1 VFTPRRV
8 AVVGASDR
16 PGKMGTTFMHNL
28 AGFPG
33 EVIPVTTSKET
44 VEGRKAYAS
53 LRDIPGRVDLA
64 VVVVPAPEVRE
75 VMTDAATAGV
85 GAAIVISG
93 GFAETGPAGAAE
105 QAAVVAAARVG
116 GVRLVGPNCFGVQN
130 CNAGLNASMATGSP
144 PAGGDIALVTQ
155 SGAYGMA
162 IYTLGLDQDLRFS
175 KVCATGNQADI
186 GEAEVLAY
194 LGADDESAV
203 LCFFVESLGDGR
215 AFYERARGIT
225 PRKPI
230 LVAKTGRTEA
240 GARAAISHT
249 AALAGD
255 ARLWEAAFRQA
266 GVVMA
271 RSGLEMID
279 AAKALDWQPVPSGPR
294 VGIVT
299 NSGGTGVELADLLAD
314 EGLEVPELSPGLQAR
329 LAEALPAYASPRN
342 PVDMTPSWA
351 RFAALYPLGLEALAR
366 SGEVDLVVLVL
377 LQRSALDPAVAQAVL
392 ASARRL
398 AADGPEVPVYVCWV
412 APRAAQPNA
421 DLLQSARLPCFEW
434 PERTARALGHAYRYG
449 RSRAGIRPP
458 PPAAERPAGLA
469 PLAAGLVP
477 PDAAAAV
484 AEAFGIEVAP
494 SALCDGE
501 EEAVAV
507 ATRLGYPVVAKVGG
521 RSFVHKSDVGG
532 VRLGLSDEAAVRAAA
547 RDLLRLDPDGR
558 VLIQA
563 QRAGE
568 EVIIGGLRDPQAGP
582 VVMVGL
588 GGVLVEVLADV
599 VFRMAPI
606 DAEEAAAALRSLRGY
621 PVLAGAR
628 GRPGVD
634 LDALATT
641 LASASRLLVAVG
653 EISELDL
660 NPVLASSDGATAV
673 DLRILVQPRSW
684 TEDPTFAFHPPEL
697 W

>member
-1 VFTPRRV
+1 
-8 AVVGASDR
+8 
-16 PGKMGTTFMHNL
+16 
-28 AGFPG
+28 
-33 EVIPVTTSKET
+33 
-44 VEGRKAYAS
+44 
-53 LRDIPGRVDLA
+53 
-64 VVVVPAPEVRE
+64 
-75 VMTDAATAGV
+75 
-85 GAAIVISG
+85 
-93 GFAETGPAGAAE
+93 
-105 QAAVVAAARVG
+105 
-116 GVRLVGPNCFGVQN
+116 
-130 CNAGLNASMATGSP
+130 MATGSP

-240 GARAAISHT
+240 GARAAVSHT

-271 RSGLEMID
+271 RSGLEMMD

-351 RFAALYPLGLEALAR
+351 RFAALYPLCLEALAR
-366 SGEVDLVVLVL
+366 SGEVDMVVLVL

-606 DAEEAAAALRSLRGY
+606 DAEEAAAALRTLRGY

>member
-1 VFTPRRV
+1 
-8 AVVGASDR
+8 
-16 PGKMGTTFMHNL
+16 
-28 AGFPG
+28 
-33 EVIPVTTSKET
+33 
-44 VEGRKAYAS
+44 
-53 LRDIPGRVDLA
+53 
-64 VVVVPAPEVRE
+64 
-75 VMTDAATAGV
+75 
-85 GAAIVISG
+85 
-93 GFAETGPAGAAE
+93 
-105 QAAVVAAARVG
+105 
-116 GVRLVGPNCFGVQN
+116 
-130 CNAGLNASMATGSP
+130 
-144 PAGGDIALVTQ
+144 
-155 SGAYGMA
+155 
-162 IYTLGLDQDLRFS
+162 
-175 KVCATGNQADI
+175 
-186 GEAEVLAY
+186 
-194 LGADDESAV
+194 
-203 LCFFVESLGDGR
+203 
-215 AFYERARGIT
+215 
-225 PRKPI
+225 
-230 LVAKTGRTEA
+230 
-240 GARAAISHT
+240 
-249 AALAGD
+249 
-255 ARLWEAAFRQA
+255 
-266 GVVMA
+266 
-271 RSGLEMID
+271 
-279 AAKALDWQPVPSGPR
+279 
-294 VGIVT
+294 
-299 NSGGTGVELADLLAD
+299 
-314 EGLEVPELSPGLQAR
+314 
-329 LAEALPAYASPRN
+329 
-342 PVDMTPSWA
+342 
-351 RFAALYPLGLEALAR
+351 
-366 SGEVDLVVLVL
+366 
-377 LQRSALDPAVAQAVL
+377 
-392 ASARRL
+392 
-398 AADGPEVPVYVCWV
+398 V

-484 AEAFGIEVAP
+484 AAAFGIEVAP
-494 SALCDGE
+494 SALCDSE

-532 VRLGLSDEAAVRAAA
+532 VWLGLSDEAAVRAAA

-673 DLRILVQPRSW
+673 DLRILV
-684 TEDPTFAFHPPEL
+684 
-697 W
+697 

>member
-1 VFTPRRV
+1 
-8 AVVGASDR
+8 
-16 PGKMGTTFMHNL
+16 MGTTFMHNL

-33 EVIPVTTSKET
+33 EVIPVTTAKET

-75 VMTDAATAGV
+75 VMTDAAAAGV

-93 GFAETGPAGAAE
+93 GFAETGPAGAAL
-105 QAAVVAAARVG
+105 QAATVEAARAG

-194 LGADDESAV
+194 LGADDESTV
-203 LCFFVESLGDGR
+203 LCFFVESLADGR

-230 LVAKTGRTEA
+230 VVAKTGRTKA
-240 GARAAISHT
+240 GARAAVSHT

-271 RSGLEMID
+271 RSGLEMMD

-314 EGLEVPELSPGLQAR
+314 EGLEVPELSPGLQDR
-329 LAEALPAYASPRN
+329 LAEVLPAYASPRN

-351 RFAALYPLGLEALAR
+351 RFAALYPLCLEALTR
-366 SGEVDLVVLVL
+366 SGEVDMVVLVL

-398 AADGPEVPVYVCWV
+398 ADGPKVPVYVCWV

-421 DLLQSARLPCFEW
+421 DLLQLARLPCFEW

-449 RSRAGIRPP
+449 RSRAGTRPP
-458 PPAAERPAGLA
+458 PPPAQRPAGLA
-469 PLAAGLVP
+469 PLAPGLVP

-507 ATRLGYPVVAKVGG
+507 ATRLGYPVVAKIGG
-521 RSFVHKSDVGG
+521 RSFVHKSEVGG

-628 GRPGVD
+628 GRPEVD
-634 LDALATT
+634 MDALART

-660 NPVLASSDGATAV
+660 NPVLASSDGATVV
-673 DLRILVQPRSW
+673 DVRILV
-684 TEDPTFAFHPPEL
+684 
-697 W
+697 

>member
-1 VFTPRRV
+1 MGRRRAFLHGLPVSLDAVFTPRRV

-33 EVIPVTTSKET
+33 EVIPVTTAKET

-75 VMTDAATAGV
+75 VMTDAAAAGV

-93 GFAETGPAGAAE
+93 GFAETGPAGAAL
-105 QAAVVAAARVG
+105 QAATVEAARAG

-194 LGADDESAV
+194 LGADDESTV
-203 LCFFVESLGDGR
+203 LCFFVESLADGR

-230 LVAKTGRTEA
+230 VVAKTGRTKA
-240 GARAAISHT
+240 GARAAVSHT

-271 RSGLEMID
+271 RSGLEMMD

-314 EGLEVPELSPGLQAR
+314 EGLEVPELSPGLQDR
-329 LAEALPAYASPRN
+329 LAEVLPAYASPRN

-351 RFAALYPLGLEALAR
+351 RFAALYPLCLEALAR
-366 SGEVDLVVLVL
+366 SGEVDMVVLVL

-398 AADGPEVPVYVCWV
+398 ADGPKVPVYVCWV

-449 RSRAGIRPP
+449 RSRAGTRPP
-458 PPAAERPAGLA
+458 PPPAQRPAGLA
-469 PLAAGLVP
+469 PLAPGLVP

-507 ATRLGYPVVAKVGG
+507 ATRLGYPVVAKIGG
-521 RSFVHKSDVGG
+521 RSFVHKSEVGG

-628 GRPGVD
+628 GRPEVD
-634 LDALATT
+634 MDALART

-660 NPVLASSDGATAV
+660 NPVLASSDGATVV
-673 DLRILVQPRSW
+673 DVRILV
-684 TEDPTFAFHPPEL
+684 
-697 W
+697 

>member
-75 VMTDAATAGV
+75 IMTDAAAAGV

-93 GFAETGPAGAAE
+93 GFAETGPAGAAL
-105 QAAVVAAARVG
+105 QAAAVEAARVG

-130 CNAGLNASMATGSP
+130 CNGGLNASMATGNP

-203 LCFFVESLGDGR
+203 LCFFVESLADGR

-230 LVAKTGRTEA
+230 VVAKTGRTEA
-240 GARAAISHT
+240 GARAAVSHT

-271 RSGLEMID
+271 RSGLEMMD

-329 LAEALPAYASPRN
+329 LAEELPAYASPRN

-351 RFAALYPLGLEALAR
+351 RFAALYPLCLEALAR
-366 SGEVDLVVLVL
+366 SGEVDMVVLVL

-398 AADGPEVPVYVCWV
+398 AADGPKVPIYVCWV

-421 DLLQSARLPCFEW
+421 DLLQSARLPCLEW

-458 PPAAERPAGLA
+458 PEAAERPAGLA
-469 PLAAGLVP
+469 PLAPGLVP
-477 PDAAAAV
+477 PDAAAAL

-507 ATRLGYPVVAKVGG
+507 ATMLGYPVVAKIGG
-521 RSFVHKSDVGG
+521 RSFVHKSEVGG

-563 QRAGE
+563 QRVGE

-634 LDALATT
+634 LDALART
-641 LASASRLLVAVG
+641 LASASRLLAAVG
-653 EISELDL
+653 EIAELDL
-660 NPVLASSDGATAV
+660 NPVLASPHGATAV
-673 DLRILVQPRSW
+673 DLRILVEP
-684 TEDPTFAFHPPEL
+684 
-697 W
+697 

>member
-1 VFTPRRV
+1 MGRRRALLYGLPVSLDAVFTPRRV

-16 PGKMGTTFMHNL
+16 RGKMGTTFMHNL

-75 VMTDAATAGV
+75 VMTDAAAAGV

-93 GFAETGPAGAAE
+93 GFAETGPAGAAL
-105 QAAVVAAARVG
+105 QAAAVEAARVG

-175 KVCATGNQADI
+175 KVCATGNQADL

-194 LGADDESAV
+194 LGDDDESAV
-203 LCFFVESLGDGR
+203 LCFFVESLADGR

-230 LVAKTGRTEA
+230 VVAKTGRTEA
-240 GARAAISHT
+240 GARAAVSHT

-271 RSGLEMID
+271 RSGLEMMD

-351 RFAALYPLGLEALAR
+351 RFAALYPVCLEALAR
-366 SGEVDLVVLVL
+366 SGEVDMVVLVL

-398 AADGPEVPVYVCWV
+398 AADGPKVPVYVCWV

-434 PERTARALGHAYRYG
+434 PERTARALGHARRYG

-469 PLAAGLVP
+469 PLAPGLVP

-494 SALCDGE
+494 SPLCDGE

-507 ATRLGYPVVAKVGG
+507 ATRLGYPVVAKFGG
-521 RSFVHKSDVGG
+521 RSFVHKSEVGG
-532 VRLGLSDEAAVRAAA
+532 VRLGLSDEAAVRVAV

-606 DAEEAAAALRSLRGY
+606 DAEEAADALRSLRGY

-628 GRPGVD
+628 GRPEVD
-634 LDALATT
+634 LDALART

-660 NPVLASSDGATAV
+660 NPVVASSDGATVV
-673 DLRILVQPRSW
+673 DLRILV
-684 TEDPTFAFHPPEL
+684 
-697 W
+697 

>member
-1 VFTPRRV
+1 MGRRRTFLHGLPVSLDVVFTPRRV

-16 PGKMGTTFMHNL
+16 PGKMGTTFMRNL

-33 EVIPVTTSKET
+33 EVLPVTTSQDT
-44 VEGRKAYAS
+44 VEGRRAYAS
-53 LRDIPGRVDLA
+53 LRDLPGRVDLA
-64 VVVVPAPEVRE
+64 VVVVPAQEVRE
-75 VMTDAATAGV
+75 VMADAAAAGV

-93 GFAETGPAGAAE
+93 GFAETGPAGAAL
-105 QAAVVAAARVG
+105 QAAAVEVARAG

-130 CNAGLNASMATGSP
+130 CNTGLNASMATGSP

-186 GEAEVLAY
+186 GEAELLAY
-194 LGADDESAV
+194 LGADDQSAV
-203 LCFFVESLGDGR
+203 LCFFLESLGDGR
-215 AFYERARGIT
+215 AFYQRARGIT
-225 PRKPI
+225 PRKPV

-240 GARAAISHT
+240 GARAAVSHT

-266 GVVMA
+266 GVVVA
-271 RSGLEMID
+271 RSGLEMVD

-314 EGLEVPELSPGLQAR
+314 EGLEVPELSPGLQAS

-351 RFAALYPLGLEALAR
+351 RFAALYPLCLEALAR
-366 SGEVDLVVLVL
+366 SGEVDMVVLVL
-377 LQRSALDPAVAQAVL
+377 LQRSALDPAVAKAVL
-392 ASARRL
+392 ASASRL
-398 AADGPEVPVYVCWV
+398 AADGTGVPVYVCWV

-434 PERTARALGHAYRYG
+434 PERTARALGHAFRYG
-449 RSRAGIRPP
+449 RSRAGSRPP
-458 PPAAERPAGLA
+458 AGAAERPAGLP
-469 PLAAGLVP
+469 PLTAGLVP
-477 PDAAAAV
+477 PDAAAAL
-484 AEAFGIEVAP
+484 AEAFGIEVVP

-507 ATRLGYPVVAKVGG
+507 AARLGYPVVAKIHG
-521 RSFVHKSDVGG
+521 RSLVHKSDVGG
-532 VRLGLSDEAAVRAAA
+532 VRLGLSDPAAVRAAV
-547 RDLLRLDPDGR
+547 RDLLPLDPDGR

-563 QRAGE
+563 QRAGQ

-606 DAEEAAAALRSLRGY
+606 DAEEAGEALRSLRGY

-628 GRPGVD
+628 GRQGVD
-634 LDALATT
+634 LDALART
-641 LASASRLLVAVG
+641 LASVSRLLAAVG

-660 NPVLASSDGATAV
+660 NPVLASPRGATAV
-673 DLRILVQPRSW
+673 DLRIVV
-684 TEDPTFAFHPPEL
+684 
-697 W
+697 

>member
-1 VFTPRRV
+1 
-8 AVVGASDR
+8 
-16 PGKMGTTFMHNL
+16 
-28 AGFPG
+28 
-33 EVIPVTTSKET
+33 
-44 VEGRKAYAS
+44 
-53 LRDIPGRVDLA
+53 
-64 VVVVPAPEVRE
+64 
-75 VMTDAATAGV
+75 V

-105 QAAVVAAARVG
+105 QAAVVEAARVG

-351 RFAALYPLGLEALAR
+351 RFAALYPLCLEALAR

-641 LASASRLLVAVG
+641 LASASRLLAAVG

-673 DLRILVQPRSW
+673 DLRILV
-684 TEDPTFAFHPPEL
+684 
-697 W
+697 